1 MYNAHREIF
10 RLLTIRKKLFSNTLS
25 AYKRDLI
32 QYNNFIIENNGNL
45 EIENADYKIIRSW
58 IVSLVSSNIS
68 NRSINRKVSSLKSF
82 YKFLIKT
89 DTIKS
94 SPLKAHSPLK
104 QSKKIQV
111 PFSQEEI
118 NSLLDSDFFTNDY
131 KGVLQKSIIAFFYF
145 TGVRRI
151 ELINIKES
159 DISLESSTIKVMG
172 KRSKERI
179 IPILPKLKK
188 SLKYYRE
195 IKSKYNGNTS
205 PEYLFISKNGKQLS
219 EKFVYRTVNEYFKL
233 VSPKIKKA
241 PHVLRHSFATHLINE
256 GADINSVKELLGHSS
271 LSATQVYSHTS
282 MERIKEVFK
291 NSHPRAK

>member
-1 MYNAHREIF
+1 MMLIEKFLDYLQFEKNYS
-10 RLLTIRKKLFSNTLS
+10 SNTLN

-32 QYNNFIIENNGNL
+32 QYNKFVAEYNDKLKIEEVN
-45 EIENADYKIIRSW
+45 YKIIRSW
-58 IVSLVSSNIS
+58 IVTMVNNNIS

-82 YKFLIKT
+82 YNFLIKT
-89 DTIKS
+89 ETINS
-94 SPLKAHSPLK
+94 SPLKAHTPLK

-111 PFSQEEI
+111 PFSQDEI
-118 NSLLDSDFFTNDY
+118 NSLLDSNFFTNDY
-131 KGVLQKSIIAFFYF
+131 RGILQKTIIAFFYF

-151 ELINIKES
+151 ELITLKES
-159 DISLESSTIKVMG
+159 DINIESSTVKIMG

-188 SLKYYRE
+188 AIIFFNE
-195 IKSKYNGNTS
+195 IKFKFHNQTS
-205 PEYLFISKNGKQLS
+205 SDYFFISKNGKQLS

>member
-1 MYNAHREIF
+1 MLIEKFIDYLQIEKNYS
-10 RLLTIRKKLFSNTLS
+10 SNTLS
-25 AYKRDLI
+25 AYKKDLI
-32 QYNNFIIENNGNL
+32 EFKNFINENFDKYPIEHA
-45 EIENADYKIIRSW
+45 EYKAIRLW
-58 IVSLVSSNIS
+58 IVELVNKNLS

-82 YKFLIKT
+82 YKFLVKT
-89 DTIKS
+89 DTIGS
-94 SPLKAHSPLK
+94 SPLLAHSPLK

-111 PFSQEEI
+111 PFSKEEI
-118 NSLLDSDFFTNDY
+118 NSLLDSDSFKNDFR
-131 KGVLQKSIIAFFYF
+131 GVLQKTIITFFYF

-159 DISLESSTIKVMG
+159 DINMDSSTIRIMG

-179 IPILPKLKK
+179 IPMLPKLKK
-188 SLKYYRE
+188 SIVDYLYLRSQEFNK
-195 IKSKYNGNTS
+195 KNL
-205 PEYLFISKNGKQLS
+205 EYLFVSRSGRQLS
-219 EKFVYRTVNEYFKL
+219 EKYVYRTVNEYFKL
-233 VSPKIKKA
+233 VSPKVKKA

>member
-1 MYNAHREIF
+1 MLIEKFIDYLQIEKNYS
-10 RLLTIRKKLFSNTLS
+10 SNTLS
-25 AYKRDLI
+25 AYKKDLI
-32 QYNNFIIENNGNL
+32 EFENFINENFDKYPIEYA
-45 EIENADYKIIRSW
+45 EYKAIRLW
-58 IVSLVSSNIS
+58 IVELVNKNLS

-82 YKFLIKT
+82 YKFLVKT
-89 DTIKS
+89 DTIGS
-94 SPLKAHSPLK
+94 SPLLAHSPLK

-111 PFSQEEI
+111 PFSKQEI
-118 NSLLDSDFFTNDY
+118 NSLLDSDSFKNDFR
-131 KGVLQKSIIAFFYF
+131 GVLQKTIITFFYF

-159 DISLESSTIKVMG
+159 DINMDSSTVRIMG

-179 IPILPKLKK
+179 IPMLPKLKK
-188 SLKYYRE
+188 SIVDYLNLRSQEFNKE
-195 IKSKYNGNTS
+195 IL
-205 PEYLFISKNGKQLS
+205 EYLFVSRSGSQLS
-219 EKFVYRTVNEYFKL
+219 EKYVYRTVNEYFKL
-233 VSPKIKKA
+233 VSPKVKKA

-282 MERIKEVFK
+282 MERVKEVFK

>member
-1 MYNAHREIF
+1 MLIEKFLDYLQLEKNYS
-10 RLLTIRKKLFSNTLS
+10 SNTLS

-32 QYNNFIIENNGNL
+32 QYNKFIIDNNGNL

-58 IVSLVSSNIS
+58 IVSMVNSNIS

-195 IKSKYNGNTS
+195 IKSKFT
-205 PEYLFISKNGKQLS
+205 
-219 EKFVYRTVNEYFKL
+219 REYFDL
-233 VSPKIKKA
+233 SIY
-241 PHVLRHSFATHLINE
+241 SFQKMVNNYL
-256 GADINSVKELLGHSS
+256 
-271 LSATQVYSHTS
+271 
-282 MERIKEVFK
+282 K
-291 NSHPRAK
+291 NLFTEQLMNISN

>member
-1 MYNAHREIF
+1 MLIEKFLDYLQLEKNYS
-10 RLLTIRKKLFSNTLS
+10 SNTLS

-205 PEYLFISKNGKQLS
+205 TKYLFISKNGKQLS

>member
-1 MYNAHREIF
+1 MLIEKFIDYLQIEKNYS
-10 RLLTIRKKLFSNTLS
+10 SNTLS
-25 AYKRDLI
+25 AYKKDLI
-32 QYNNFIIENNGNL
+32 EFKNFINENFDKYPIEHA
-45 EIENADYKIIRSW
+45 EYKAIRLW
-58 IVSLVSSNIS
+58 IVELVNKNLS

-82 YKFLIKT
+82 YKFLVKT
-89 DTIKS
+89 DTIGS
-94 SPLKAHSPLK
+94 SPLLAHSPLK

-111 PFSQEEI
+111 PFSKEEI
-118 NSLLDSDFFTNDY
+118 NSLLDSDSFKNDFR
-131 KGVLQKSIIAFFYF
+131 GVLQKTIITFFYF

-159 DISLESSTIKVMG
+159 DINMDSSTIRIMG

-179 IPILPKLKK
+179 IPMLPKLKK
-188 SLKYYRE
+188 SIVDYLNLRSQEFNKE
-195 IKSKYNGNTS
+195 IL
-205 PEYLFISKNGKQLS
+205 EYLFVSRSGSQLS
-219 EKFVYRTVNEYFKL
+219 EKYVYRTVNEYFKL
-233 VSPKIKKA
+233 VSPKVKKA

>member
-1 MYNAHREIF
+1 MLIENFLEYLKVEKNY
-10 RLLTIRKKLFSNTLS
+10 SVNTLL
-25 AYKRDLI
+25 AYKSDLLEFQLFI
-32 QYNNFIIENNGNL
+32 DNYNYNFKIDKAN
-45 EIENADYKIIRSW
+45 YKAIRSW
-58 IVSLVSSNIS
+58 IISMANNGLS
-68 NRSINRKVSSLKSF
+68 NRSINRKISSLKSF
-82 YKFLIKT
+82 YKFLIK
-89 DTIKS
+89 IES
-94 SPLKAHSPLK
+94 ISISPLLGHTPLK

-111 PFSQEEI
+111 PFSKEEI
-118 NSLLDSDFFTNDY
+118 NSLLDSEYFNNDY
-131 KGVLQKSIIAFFYF
+131 KGVLQKTLITFFYF

-151 ELINIKES
+151 ELINLKES
-159 DISLESSTIKVMG
+159 DVNLSSLTLKVVG
-172 KRSKERI
+172 KGDKERV
-179 IPILPKLKK
+179 IPILPKLKESILTYQKMK
-188 SLKYYRE
+188 SVFL
-195 IKSKYNGNTS
+195 IQKSTDF
-205 PEYLFISKNGKQLS
+205 LFISKFGKQLT

>member
-1 MYNAHREIF
+1 MLIENFLEYLKVEKNY
-10 RLLTIRKKLFSNTLS
+10 SVNTLL
-25 AYKRDLI
+25 AYKTDLLEFQLFI
-32 QYNNFIIENNGNL
+32 DNYNYNFKIDKAN
-45 EIENADYKIIRSW
+45 YKAIRSW
-58 IVSLVSSNIS
+58 IISMANNGLS
-68 NRSINRKVSSLKSF
+68 NRSINRKISSLKSF
-82 YKFLIKT
+82 YKFLIK
-89 DTIKS
+89 IES
-94 SPLKAHSPLK
+94 ISISPLLGHTPLK

-111 PFSQEEI
+111 PFSKEEI
-118 NSLLDSDFFTNDY
+118 NSLLDSEYFNNDY
-131 KGVLQKSIIAFFYF
+131 KGVLQKTLITFFYF

-151 ELINIKES
+151 ELINLKES
-159 DISLESSTIKVMG
+159 DVNLSSLTLKVIG
-172 KRSKERI
+172 KGGKERV
-179 IPILPKLKK
+179 IPILPKLKESILTYQKMK
-188 SLKYYRE
+188 SVFL
-195 IKSKYNGNTS
+195 IQKSTDF
-205 PEYLFISKNGKQLS
+205 LFISKFGKQLT

>member
-1 MYNAHREIF
+1 MLIEKFIDYLQIEKNYS
-10 RLLTIRKKLFSNTLS
+10 SNTLS
-25 AYKRDLI
+25 AYKKDLI
-32 QYNNFIIENNGNL
+32 EFKNFINENFEKYPIEHA
-45 EIENADYKIIRSW
+45 EYRAIRLW
-58 IVSLVSSNIS
+58 IVKLVNKNLS

-82 YKFLIKT
+82 YKFLVKT
-89 DTIKS
+89 DTIGS
-94 SPLKAHSPLK
+94 SPLLAHSPLK

-111 PFSQEEI
+111 PFSKEEI
-118 NSLLDSDFFTNDY
+118 NSLLDSDSFKDDFR
-131 KGVLQKSIIAFFYF
+131 GVLQKTIITFFYF

-159 DISLESSTIKVMG
+159 DINMDSSTIRIMG

-179 IPILPKLKK
+179 IPMLPKLKK
-188 SLKYYRE
+188 SIIDYLYLRSQEFNKKNLKY
-195 IKSKYNGNTS
+195 
-205 PEYLFISKNGKQLS
+205 LFVSRTGSRLS
-219 EKFVYRTVNEYFKL
+219 EKYVYRTVNEYFKL
-233 VSPKIKKA
+233 VSPKVKKA

>member
-1 MYNAHREIF
+1 MLIEKFLDYLQFEKNYS
-10 RLLTIRKKLFSNTLS
+10 SNTLN
-25 AYKRDLI
+25 AYKRDLT
-32 QYNNFIIENNGNL
+32 QYNKFVVDYNDKLKIEKVN
-45 EIENADYKIIRSW
+45 YKIIRSW
-58 IVSLVSSNIS
+58 IVKMVNNNIS

-82 YKFLIKT
+82 YNFLIKT
-89 DTIKS
+89 ETINS
-94 SPLKAHSPLK
+94 SPLKAHTPLK

-111 PFSQEEI
+111 PFSQDEI

-131 KGVLQKSIIAFFYF
+131 RGILRKTIISFFYF

-151 ELINIKES
+151 ELITLKES
-159 DISLESSTIKVMG
+159 DVNIESSTVKILG

-188 SLKYYRE
+188 AIIFYNE
-195 IKSKYNGNTS
+195 IKFKFHNQTS
-205 PEYLFISKNGKQLS
+205 SDYFFISKNGKQLS
-219 EKFVYRTVNEYFKL
+219 EKFVYRTVNEYFNL
-233 VSPKIKKA
+233 VSPKLKKA

>member
-1 MYNAHREIF
+1 MLIEKFIDYLQIEKNYS
-10 RLLTIRKKLFSNTLS
+10 SNTLF
-25 AYKRDLI
+25 AYKKDLVEFK
-32 QYNNFIIENNGNL
+32 NFINENFEKYSIEDA
-45 EIENADYKIIRSW
+45 EYKAIRLW
-58 IVSLVSSNIS
+58 IVELVNKNLS

-82 YKFLIKT
+82 YKFLVKT
-89 DTIKS
+89 DTISS
-94 SPLKAHSPLK
+94 SPLLAHSPLK

-111 PFSQEEI
+111 PFSKEEI
-118 NSLLDSDFFTNDY
+118 NSLLDSDSFKNDFR
-131 KGVLQKSIIAFFYF
+131 GVMQKTIITFFYF

-151 ELINIKES
+151 ELIKLKES
-159 DISLESSTIKVMG
+159 DINMDSSTIRIMG

-179 IPILPKLKK
+179 IPMLPVLKK
-188 SLKYYRE
+188 S
-195 IKSKYNGNTS
+195 IVD
-205 PEYLFISKNGKQLS
+205 YLNIRSQEFNKKNLECLFVSMSGRQLS
-219 EKFVYRTVNEYFKL
+219 EKYVYRTVNEYFKL

-282 MERIKEVFK
+282 MERIKQVFK

>member
-1 MYNAHREIF
+1 MLIEKFIDYLQIEKNYS
-10 RLLTIRKKLFSNTLS
+10 SNTLS
-25 AYKRDLI
+25 AYKKDLI
-32 QYNNFIIENNGNL
+32 EFKNFINENFDKYPIEHA
-45 EIENADYKIIRSW
+45 EYKAIRLW
-58 IVSLVSSNIS
+58 IVDLVNKNLS

-82 YKFLIKT
+82 YKFLVKT
-89 DTIKS
+89 DTIGS
-94 SPLKAHSPLK
+94 SPLLAHSPLK

-111 PFSQEEI
+111 PFSKEEI
-118 NSLLDSDFFTNDY
+118 NSLLDSDSFKNDFR
-131 KGVLQKSIIAFFYF
+131 GVLQKTIITFFYF

-159 DISLESSTIKVMG
+159 DINMDSSTIRIMG

-179 IPILPKLKK
+179 IPMLPKLKK
-188 SLKYYRE
+188 SIIDYLYLRSQEFNK
-195 IKSKYNGNTS
+195 KNL
-205 PEYLFISKNGKQLS
+205 EYLFVSRSGRQLS
-219 EKFVYRTVNEYFKL
+219 EKYVYRTVNEYFKL
-233 VSPKIKKA
+233 VSPKVKKA

>member
-1 MYNAHREIF
+1 MLIEKFLDYLQFEKNYS
-10 RLLTIRKKLFSNTLS
+10 SNTLN

-32 QYNNFIIENNGNL
+32 QYNKFIAEYNDKLKIEEVN
-45 EIENADYKIIRSW
+45 YKIIRSW
-58 IVSLVSSNIS
+58 IVTMVNNNIS

-82 YKFLIKT
+82 YNFLIKT
-89 DTIKS
+89 ETINS
-94 SPLKAHSPLK
+94 SPLKAHTPLK

-111 PFSQEEI
+111 PFSQDEI

-131 KGVLQKSIIAFFYF
+131 RGILQKTIIAFFYF

-151 ELINIKES
+151 ELITLKES
-159 DISLESSTIKVMG
+159 DVNIESSTVKIMG

-188 SLKYYRE
+188 AIIFFNE
-195 IKSKYNGNTS
+195 IKFKFHNQTS
-205 PEYLFISKNGKQLS
+205 SDYFFISKNGKQLS
-219 EKFVYRTVNEYFKL
+219 EKFVYRTVNEYFNL
-233 VSPKIKKA
+233 VSPKLKKA

>member
-1 MYNAHREIF
+1 MLIENFLEYLKVEKNY
-10 RLLTIRKKLFSNTLS
+10 SVNTLL
-25 AYKRDLI
+25 AYKSDLLEFQLFI
-32 QYNNFIIENNGNL
+32 DNYNYNFKIDKAN
-45 EIENADYKIIRSW
+45 YKAIRSW
-58 IVSLVSSNIS
+58 IISMANNGLS
-68 NRSINRKVSSLKSF
+68 NRSINRKISSLKSF
-82 YKFLIKT
+82 YKFLIK
-89 DTIKS
+89 IES
-94 SPLKAHSPLK
+94 ISISPLLGHTPLK

-111 PFSQEEI
+111 PFSKEEI
-118 NSLLDSDFFTNDY
+118 NSLLDSEYFNNDY
-131 KGVLQKSIIAFFYF
+131 KGVLQKTLITFFYF

-151 ELINIKES
+151 ELINLKES
-159 DISLESSTIKVMG
+159 DVNLSSLTLKVVG
-172 KRSKERI
+172 KGGKERV
-179 IPILPKLKK
+179 IPILPKLKESISNYQKMK
-188 SLKYYRE
+188 SVFL
-195 IKSKYNGNTS
+195 IQKSTDF
-205 PEYLFISKNGKQLS
+205 LFVSKFGKQLT

>member
-1 MYNAHREIF
+1 MV
-10 RLLTIRKKLFSNTLS
+10 
-25 AYKRDLI
+25 
-32 QYNNFIIENNGNL
+32 NN
-45 EIENADYKIIRSW
+45 
-58 IVSLVSSNIS
+58 NIS

-82 YKFLIKT
+82 YNFLIKT
-89 DTIKS
+89 ETINS
-94 SPLKAHSPLK
+94 SPLKAHTPLK

-111 PFSQEEI
+111 PFSQDEI

-131 KGVLQKSIIAFFYF
+131 RGILQKTIITFFYF

-151 ELINIKES
+151 ELITLKES
-159 DISLESSTIKVMG
+159 DVNIESSTVKIMG

-188 SLKYYRE
+188 AIIFFNE
-195 IKSKYNGNTS
+195 IKFKFHDQTS
-205 PEYLFISKNGKQLS
+205 SDYFFISKNGKQLS

>member
-1 MYNAHREIF
+1 MLIEKFLDYLQFEKNYS
-10 RLLTIRKKLFSNTLS
+10 SNTLN

-32 QYNNFIIENNGNL
+32 QYNKFIAEYNDKLKIEEVN
-45 EIENADYKIIRSW
+45 YKIIRSW
-58 IVSLVSSNIS
+58 IVTMVNNNIS

-82 YKFLIKT
+82 YNFLIKT
-89 DTIKS
+89 ETINS
-94 SPLKAHSPLK
+94 SPLKAHTPLK

-111 PFSQEEI
+111 PFSQDEI
-118 NSLLDSDFFTNDY
+118 NSLLDSNFFTNDY
-131 KGVLQKSIIAFFYF
+131 RGILQKTIIAFFYF

-151 ELINIKES
+151 ELITLKES
-159 DISLESSTIKVMG
+159 DVNIESSTVKIMG

-188 SLKYYRE
+188 AIIFYNE
-195 IKSKYNGNTS
+195 IKFKFHNQTS
-205 PEYLFISKNGKQLS
+205 SDYFFISKNGKQLS
-219 EKFVYRTVNEYFKL
+219 EKFVYRTVNEYFNL
-233 VSPKIKKA
+233 VSPKLKKA

>member
-1 MYNAHREIF
+1 MLIEKFIDYLQIEKNYS
-10 RLLTIRKKLFSNTLS
+10 SNTLS
-25 AYKRDLI
+25 AYKKDLI
-32 QYNNFIIENNGNL
+32 EFKNFINENFDRYPIEHA
-45 EIENADYKIIRSW
+45 EYKAIRLW
-58 IVSLVSSNIS
+58 IVELVNKNLS

-82 YKFLIKT
+82 YKFLVKT
-89 DTIKS
+89 DTIGS
-94 SPLKAHSPLK
+94 SPLLAHSPLK

-111 PFSQEEI
+111 PFSKQEI
-118 NSLLDSDFFTNDY
+118 NSLLDSDSFKNDFR
-131 KGVLQKSIIAFFYF
+131 GVLQKTIITFFYF

-159 DISLESSTIKVMG
+159 DINMDSSTIRIMG

-179 IPILPKLKK
+179 IPMLPKLKK
-188 SLKYYRE
+188 SIVDYLYLRSQEFNKE
-195 IKSKYNGNTS
+195 TL
-205 PEYLFISKNGKQLS
+205 EYLFVSRSGSQLS
-219 EKFVYRTVNEYFKL
+219 EKYVYRTVNEYFKL
-233 VSPKIKKA
+233 VSPKVKKA

>member
-1 MYNAHREIF
+1 MLIEKFLDYLQFEKNYS
-10 RLLTIRKKLFSNTLS
+10 SNTLN

-32 QYNNFIIENNGNL
+32 QYNKFVAEYNDKLKIEEVN
-45 EIENADYKIIRSW
+45 YKIIRSW
-58 IVSLVSSNIS
+58 IVTMVNNNIS

-82 YKFLIKT
+82 YNFLIKT
-89 DTIKS
+89 ETINS
-94 SPLKAHSPLK
+94 SPLKAHTPLK

-111 PFSQEEI
+111 PFSQDEI

-131 KGVLQKSIIAFFYF
+131 RGILQKTIIAFFYF

-151 ELINIKES
+151 ELITLKES
-159 DISLESSTIKVMG
+159 DVNIESSTVKIMG

-188 SLKYYRE
+188 AIIFFNE
-195 IKSKYNGNTS
+195 IKFKFHDQTS
-205 PEYLFISKNGKQLS
+205 SDYFFISKNGKQLS

-256 GADINSVKELLGHSS
+256 GADINSVKELLGHTS

>member
-1 MYNAHREIF
+1 MLIEKFLDYLQLEKNYS
-10 RLLTIRKKLFSNTLS
+10 SNTLS

-32 QYNNFIIENNGNL
+32 QYNKFIVENNCNL
-45 EIENADYKIIRSW
+45 EIENSDYKIIRSW
-58 IVSLVSSNIS
+58 IVSMVNSNIS

-89 DTIKS
+89 ETIRS

-188 SLKYYRE
+188 SIKFYRE
-195 IKSKYNGNTS
+195 IKSKLIGNTS
-205 PEYLFISKNGKQLS
+205 FEYLFISKNGKQLS

>member
-1 MYNAHREIF
+1 MLI
-10 RLLTIRKKLFSNTLS
+10 KKFLDYLQLEKNYSYNTLA
-25 AYKRDLI
+25 AYKRDLN
-32 QYNNFIIENNGNL
+32 QYNIYIIENNGDL
-45 EIENADYKIIRSW
+45 KIENADYKIIRSW

-118 NSLLDSDFFTNDY
+118 NSLLDGDFFTNDY

-151 ELINIKES
+151 ELITIKEL

-188 SLKYYRE
+188 LLKSYRE
-195 IKSKYNGNTS
+195 VKSKFIGNTTS
-205 PEYLFISKNGKQLS
+205 KYLFISKNGKQLS

>member
-1 MYNAHREIF
+1 MLIEKFLDYLQLEKNYS
-10 RLLTIRKKLFSNTLS
+10 SNTLS

-58 IVSLVSSNIS
+58 IVSMVSSNIS

-205 PEYLFISKNGKQLS
+205 SEYLFILKNGKQLS

>member
-1 MYNAHREIF
+1 MLIEKFLDYLQLEKNYS
-10 RLLTIRKKLFSNTLS
+10 SNTLS

-32 QYNNFIIENNGNL
+32 QYNKFIVENNCNL

-58 IVSLVSSNIS
+58 IVSMVNSNIS

-89 DTIKS
+89 ETIRS

-188 SLKYYRE
+188 TIKFYME
-195 IKSKYNGNTS
+195 IKSKLIGNTS
-205 PEYLFISKNGKQLS
+205 FEYLFISKNGKQLS

-271 LSATQVYSHTS
+271 LASTQVYTHSSIAELKKVHS
-282 MERIKEVFK
+282 K
-291 NSHPRAK
+291 SHPRNLD

>member
-1 MYNAHREIF
+1 MLIEKFIDYLQIEKNYS
-10 RLLTIRKKLFSNTLS
+10 SNTLS
-25 AYKRDLI
+25 AYKKDLI
-32 QYNNFIIENNGNL
+32 EFKNFINENFDKYPIEHA
-45 EIENADYKIIRSW
+45 EYKAIRLW
-58 IVSLVSSNIS
+58 IVELVNKNLS

-82 YKFLIKT
+82 YKFLVKT
-89 DTIKS
+89 DTIGS
-94 SPLKAHSPLK
+94 SPLLAHSPLK

-111 PFSQEEI
+111 PFSKEEI
-118 NSLLDSDFFTNDY
+118 NSLLDSDSFKNDFR
-131 KGVLQKSIIAFFYF
+131 GVLQKTIITFFYF

-159 DISLESSTIKVMG
+159 DINMDSSTIRIMG

-179 IPILPKLKK
+179 IPMLPKLKK
-188 SLKYYRE
+188 SIVDYLYLRSQEFNKE
-195 IKSKYNGNTS
+195 TL
-205 PEYLFISKNGKQLS
+205 EYLFVSRSGSQLS
-219 EKFVYRTVNEYFKL
+219 EKYVYRTVNEYFKL
-233 VSPKIKKA
+233 VSPKVKKA

>member
-1 MYNAHREIF
+1 MLIEKFIDYLQIEKNYS
-10 RLLTIRKKLFSNTLS
+10 SNTLS
-25 AYKRDLI
+25 AYKKDLI
-32 QYNNFIIENNGNL
+32 EFENFINENFDKYPIEHA
-45 EIENADYKIIRSW
+45 EYKAIRLW
-58 IVSLVSSNIS
+58 IVELVNKNLS

-82 YKFLIKT
+82 YKFLVKT
-89 DTIKS
+89 DTIGS
-94 SPLKAHSPLK
+94 SPLLAHSPLK

-111 PFSQEEI
+111 PFSKQEI
-118 NSLLDSDFFTNDY
+118 NSLLDSDSFKNDFR
-131 KGVLQKSIIAFFYF
+131 GVLQKTIITFFYF

-159 DISLESSTIKVMG
+159 DINMDSSTIRIMG

-179 IPILPKLKK
+179 IPMLPKLKK
-188 SLKYYRE
+188 SIVDYLNLRSQEFNKE
-195 IKSKYNGNTS
+195 IL
-205 PEYLFISKNGKQLS
+205 EYLFVSRSGSQLS
-219 EKFVYRTVNEYFKL
+219 EKYVYRTVNEYFKL
-233 VSPKIKKA
+233 VSPKVKKA

>member
-1 MYNAHREIF
+1 MLIEKFLDYLQLEKNYS
-10 RLLTIRKKLFSNTLS
+10 SNTLS

-219 EKFVYRTVNEYFKL
+219 EKFVYRTVNGYFKL